1 VGSKTAWWLLV
12 GTILTVIAPTS
23 ATSQGFY
30 EPNSLCSVHP
40 AVRVGYLFPNSATKF
55 SLSTNSGTAL
65 SIQDL
70 MISIDV
76 RGVWTEVSVPVH
88 GFGPFGLAL
97 GFSYSFPSNRTSQ
110 ETYELAPPGRGER
123 EWSSS
128 TQLWNL
134 QAAVTYTMFPRLNA
148 LVGFRYDS
156 LLTNLKNP
164 QGAVP
169 SNLFATGDA
178 ADLTYSG
185 YLPFLGLQVE
195 RALPYGINLK
205 ADVLGFPALPGAFE
219 YVETVAHGGARV
231 RGTVQRMTA
240 NNEFRSGY
248 FLEGMAELS
257 ALVHGV
263 HMGAFVKYSGIYG
276 KTNADVNS
284 FVIVPGLFQTST
296 LVSYHNKVD
305 VHLERSSWI
314 VGGSASFDF
323 WFP

>member
-1 VGSKTAWWLLV
+1 V
-12 GTILTVIAPTS
+12 
-23 ATSQGFY
+23 Q
-30 EPNSLCSVHP
+30 
-40 AVRVGYLFPNSATKF
+40 
-55 SLSTNSGTAL
+55 
-65 SIQDL
+65 
-70 MISIDV
+70 
-76 RGVWTEVSVPVH
+76 
-88 GFGPFGLAL
+88 GFGPIGLAL
-97 GFSYSFPSNRTSQ
+97 GFSCSFPSNRTSQ

-148 LVGFRYDS
+148 MVGFRYDS

-169 SNLFATGDA
+169 SNLFATGQT

-219 YVETVAHGGARV
+219 YVETVGHELASL
-231 RGTVQRMTA
+231 QRMTT

-248 FLEGMAELS
+248 FLEGMTELS
-257 ALVHGV
+257 ALVYGV
-263 HMGAFVKYSGIYG
+263 HMGAFVKYSGICG
-276 KTNADVNS
+276 KTIADVNS
-284 FVIVPGLFQTST
+284 FVGAQGRSH
-296 LVSYHNKVD
+296 HNIVD
-305 VHLERSSWI
+305 VYLERSSWI